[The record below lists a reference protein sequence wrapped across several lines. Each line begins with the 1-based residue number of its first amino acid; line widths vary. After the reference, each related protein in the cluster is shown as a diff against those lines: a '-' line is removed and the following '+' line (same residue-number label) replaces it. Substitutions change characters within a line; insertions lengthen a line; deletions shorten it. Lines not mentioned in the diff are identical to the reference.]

1 MELNNNFTLS
11 EQAVIGLM
19 LKLNEY
25 KYKTIDNTLSN
36 VVLINKKL
44 RKKLIL
50 QPEIDKVLLSVY
62 EKENKKSDY
71 ELSFTNE
78 YKCFKDGSMR
88 IFNYS
93 CYESNEKTLNLQYFY
108 PENEDCPNKIVLNFS
123 DEDEIFKGEFEY
135 DGYFPKVKETL
146 AFSKNQLLSL
156 IEELEDE
163 ERKEIAYKKVAESTL
178 NSFFLENNI
187 YYDDDKFGIVFE
199 RKISELNFIIED
211 AVLNRN
217 IFDYITKQA
226 EFDVIARHYE
236 KEIELFMH
244 LYMPVFLI
252 IANYILETNNTL
264 EQSLIKKKIYPVD
277 AVNKVAFIC
286 DFFNFSSPD
295 FHKILEMV
303 ADELGL

>member
-11 EQAVIGLM
+11 EQAVMGLM
-19 LKLNEY
+19 LKFNEN

-36 VVLINKKL
+36 IVLINKKL
-44 RKKLIL
+44 GRKLTL

-93 CYESNEKTLNLQYFY
+93 CYENSEKTLNLQYSY
-108 PENEDCPNKIVLNFS
+108 PENKDYFNKIVLNFS
-123 DEDEIFKGEFEY
+123 DGEDKFKGELEY
-135 DGYFPKVKETL
+135 DGYFPKAKETL
-146 AFSKNQLLSL
+146 TFSKSQLLSL
-156 IEELEDE
+156 IEDLEE
-163 ERKEIAYKKVAESTL
+163 SERKEIAYKKVTESSL

-187 YYDDDKFGIVFE
+187 YYDDDRFGVVFE
-199 RKISELNFIIED
+199 RKILELNFIIED

-217 IFDYITKQA
+217 TFDYITKQA
-226 EFDVIARHYE
+226 EFNVIAQHYE

-244 LYMPVFLI
+244 LYMPIFFT

-264 EQSLIKKKIYPVD
+264 EKALIEKKIYPVNAID
-277 AVNKVAFIC
+277 KVAFIC

-295 FHKILEMV
+295 FHKILALV
-303 ADELGL
+303 VDELGF